1 LLQKNIDKAS
11 AVELYL
17 FTDWYLILFLTAE
30 AVMSSKNKQGKALI
44 TGASTGIG
52 AVYADRLAKRGYDL
66 ILVARD
72 EAKLNIVADK
82 IKVDTDVSVEVISAD
97 LTSKDELKLIESL
110 LQTDSKIALLVNNA
124 GLGAVTKLAESNID
138 EIETMISLN
147 IIALTRL
154 SAAITPN
161 LIARGHG
168 AIINIASIVALA
180 PEMLNGAYSGSKAYV
195 LNFTQSMHHE
205 LADKGIRV
213 QAVLPGAIDTPFWD
227 KSGLPVHNLPTKIV
241 MNPDVLVDAALAGFD
256 LGEVITI
263 PSLPNIEDWQALE
276 SARKALA
283 PNLSRTTPANRYL
296 S

>member
-1 LLQKNIDKAS
+1 
-11 AVELYL
+11 
-17 FTDWYLILFLTAE
+17 
-30 AVMSSKNKQGKALI
+30 MCSKMKLGKALI

-52 AVYADRLAKRGYDL
+52 AIYADRLAKRGYDL

-72 EAKLNIVADK
+72 ETNLNKVANK
-82 IKVDTDVSVEVISAD
+82 IRANTDVSIEVISAD
-97 LTSKDELKLIESL
+97 LTSKVELKRIENL
-110 LQTDSKIALLVNNA
+110 LLTDREISLLVNNA

-161 LIARGHG
+161 LIARGNG
-168 AIINIASIVALA
+168 AIINIASIVAIA
-180 PEMLNGAYSGSKAYV
+180 PELLNGAYSGSKAYV
-195 LNFTQSMHHE
+195 VNFTQSMHHE

-227 KSGLPVHNLPTKIV
+227 KGGLPISNLPSQIV
-241 MNPDVLVDAALAGFD
+241 MQPETLVDAALAGFD

-263 PSLPNIEDWQALE
+263 PSLPNIEDWQAFE
-276 SARKALA
+276 AARKALG
-283 PNLSRTTPANRYL
+283 PNLSHTVPAKRYL

>member
-1 LLQKNIDKAS
+1 MAS
-11 AVELYL
+11 ESDLYL
-17 FTDWYLILFLTAE
+17 YTVWYLNIRFFIFLIIE
-30 AVMSSKNKQGKALI
+30 VDMSSIENQGKALI

-52 AVYADRLAKRGYDL
+52 AIYADRLAKRGYDL

-72 EAKLNIVADK
+72 EAKLNTVAKK
-82 IKVDTDVSVEVISAD
+82 IKANTDVSIEVISAD
-97 LTSKDELKLIESL
+97 LTSKVELKRIENL
-110 LQTDSKIALLVNNA
+110 LLTDREISLLVNNA

-154 SAAITPN
+154 SAAIAPN
-161 LIARGHG
+161 LIARGNG

-180 PEMLNGAYSGSKAYV
+180 PELLNGAYSGSKAYV
-195 LNFTQSMHHE
+195 VNFTQSMHHE

-227 KSGLPVHNLPTKIV
+227 KGGLPISNLPSQIV
-241 MNPDVLVDAALAGFD
+241 MQPETLVDAALAGFD

-276 SARKALA
+276 SARKVLG
-283 PNLSRTTPANRYL
+283 PNLSHSAPANRYL

>member
-1 LLQKNIDKAS
+1 MLQKNIDKAS

-72 EAKLNIVADK
+72 EAKLNTVADK
-82 IKVDTDVSVEVISAD
+82 IKADTDVSVEVISAD
-97 LTSKDELKLIESL
+97 LTSKDELKRIENL
-110 LQTDSKIALLVNNA
+110 LQTDSEIALLVNNA

-205 LADKGIRV
+205 LAGKGIRV

>member
-1 LLQKNIDKAS
+1 
-11 AVELYL
+11 
-17 FTDWYLILFLTAE
+17 
-30 AVMSSKNKQGKALI
+30 MSSIDNQGKALI

-52 AVYADRLAKRGYDL
+52 AIYADRLAKRGYDL

-72 EAKLNIVADK
+72 EAKLNTVANK
-82 IKVDTDVSVEVISAD
+82 IKAETNVSIKVISAD
-97 LTSKDELKLIESL
+97 LTSKVELKHIENL
-110 LQTDSKIALLVNNA
+110 LRTDNEISLLVNNA

-161 LIARGHG
+161 LIARGNG

-180 PEMLNGAYSGSKAYV
+180 PERLNGAYSGSKAYV
-195 LNFTQSMHHE
+195 VNFTQSMHHE

-227 KSGLPVHNLPTKIV
+227 KGGLPISNLPSQIV
-241 MNPDVLVDAALAGFD
+241 MQPETLVDAALAGFD

-276 SARKALA
+276 SARKALG
-283 PNLSRTTPANRYL
+283 PNLSHSAPANRYL